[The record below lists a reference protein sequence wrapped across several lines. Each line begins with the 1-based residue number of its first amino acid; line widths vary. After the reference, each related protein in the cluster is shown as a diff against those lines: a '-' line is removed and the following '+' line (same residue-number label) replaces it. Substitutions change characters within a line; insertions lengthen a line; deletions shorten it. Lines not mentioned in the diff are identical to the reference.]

1 MASEKKKET
10 PPAPAFITVR
20 KKDDFNYELIELRA
34 GGAKIL
40 LTELFPI
47 VMGKAEEWLSRE
59 AGVIT

>member
-1 MASEKKKET
+1 MANEKKRET
-10 PPAPAFITVR
+10 PPPAFITVR

-34 GGAKIL
+34 GGAKII